1 MSKYKGNFSPWNWT
15 KHFFST
21 DLSSEDSFWVLER
34 ESCIDSLKT
43 SSCSLVF
50 VSFFFNK
57 TEGGLFKE
65 ILSIM
70 FLCAALSHSVI
81 IQLSVTPLTVTHQ
94 APLSVEFSRQKYWS
108 RLPFLSLG
116 YLLESEIELTSL
128 GSPALTGGFFTTAP
142 PGKPYC
148 LYIISKL

>member
-1 MSKYKGNFSPWNWT
+1 
-15 KHFFST
+15 
-21 DLSSEDSFWVLER
+21 
-34 ESCIDSLKT
+34 
-43 SSCSLVF
+43 
-50 VSFFFNK
+50 
-57 TEGGLFKE
+57 
-65 ILSIM
+65 M

-148 LYIISKL
+148 LYIISKLQHGIVKLLPQLSKHCEIILLIMQFGIFIQIKVVLIIYIDLSNTNLSSTNSSTNTIIIK